1 MDDLLRPVP
10 DDGVLVER
18 ARRGDPGAMDA
29 LVERHHGAVYR
40 LALVLLSD
48 PDQAADV
55 TQETFLRALR
65 GLSGYRGD
73 ASFRTWLLAIAGN
86 EARGVLRK
94 GIRRREEPLEYAAPL
109 PDGMDGEAAV
119 MQRLEVDRIRELLP
133 GLPDKQR
140 QAVLLRVFDG
150 LSFREVGEAIGSSEG
165 AARVNYFHGIGRLRA
180 MLDQG

>member
-1 MDDLLRPVP
+1 MDDRVKPAP

-18 ARRGDPGAMDA
+18 ARRGDAGAMDA

-40 LALVLLSD
+40 MALVLLSD

-55 TQETFLRALR
+55 TQETFLRAIR
-65 GLSGYRGD
+65 ALSGYRGD
-73 ASFRTWLLAIAGN
+73 AAFRTWLLAIAAN
-86 EARGVLRK
+86 EARGAMRK
-94 GIRRREEPLEYAAPL
+94 GARRREEPLDHAAPL
-109 PDGMDGEAAV
+109 PDGVDGEGAV
-119 MQRLEVDRIRELLP
+119 MQRLQVERIRELLP

>member
-1 MDDLLRPVP
+1 MDDLLKPAP
-10 DDGVLVER
+10 EDGVLVER

-40 LALVLLSD
+40 MLLVLLSD
-48 PDQAADV
+48 PDQAADA

-65 GLSGYRGD
+65 GLSGYRGE
-73 ASFRTWLLAIAGN
+73 AAFRTWLLAIAAN
-86 EARGVLRK
+86 EARGMMRK
-94 GIRRREEPLEYAAPL
+94 GMRRREDSLDLAAPL
-109 PDGMDGEAAV
+109 ADGVDGEGMV
-119 MQRLEVDRIRELLP
+119 LQRLEVERIRDLLP
-133 GLPDKQR
+133 GLPEKQR
-140 QAVLLRVFDG
+140 RAVLLRIFDG

>member
-1 MDDLLRPVP
+1 MDDRLKAAP

-40 LALVLLSD
+40 MALLLLSD
-48 PDQAADV
+48 PDQAADA

-65 GLSGYRGD
+65 GLPGYRGE
-73 ASFRTWLLAIAGN
+73 AAFRTWLLAIAAN
-86 EARGVLRK
+86 EARGMMRK
-94 GIRRREEPLEYAAPL
+94 GTRRREEPLDLAAPV
-109 PDGMDGEAAV
+109 PDGVDGEGV
-119 MQRLEVDRIRELLP
+119 VLLRLEVERIRDLLP

-140 QAVLLRVFDG
+140 RAVLLRVFDG
-150 LSFREVGEAIGSSEG
+150 LSFREVGDAIGSSEG

>member
-1 MDDLLRPVP
+1 MDDLLKAAP

-18 ARRGDPGAMDA
+18 ARQGDSVAMDA

-40 LALVLLSD
+40 MALVLLSD

-65 GLSGYRGD
+65 GLSGYRGE
-73 ASFRTWLLAIAGN
+73 AAFRTWLLTIAGN
-86 EARGVLRK
+86 EARGMMRK
-94 GIRRREEPLEYAAPL
+94 GARRREEPLDPAAPVS
-109 PDGMDGEAAV
+109 DGVDGEGTV
-119 MQRLEVDRIRELLP
+119 LQRLEVERIRELLP
-133 GLPDKQR
+133 RLPEKQR
-140 QAVLLRVFDG
+140 RAVLLRIFDG
-150 LSFREVGEAIGSSEG
+150 LSFREVGDAIGSSEG

>member
-1 MDDLLRPVP
+1 MDDLLKPAP

-18 ARRGDPGAMDA
+18 ARRGDPGAMDT

-40 LALVLLSD
+40 MVLVLLSD
-48 PDQAADV
+48 PDQASDA

-65 GLSGYRGD
+65 GLSGYRGE
-73 ASFRTWLLAIAGN
+73 AAFRTWLLAIAAN
-86 EARGVLRK
+86 EARGMMRK
-94 GIRRREEPLEYAAPL
+94 GMRRREESLELAAPL
-109 PDGMDGEAAV
+109 PDGVDGEGMV
-119 MQRLEVDRIRELLP
+119 LQRLEVERIRDLLP
-133 GLPDKQR
+133 GLPEKQR